1 MNNPLPTRRQR
12 RDLSAALDHLGSQR
26 PARISIADDRFTKYD
41 ANGQQIGQQALF
53 LDVVICDVQDVKGK
67 MYYGH
72 KYSPGNDSPP
82 KCWSDNGKAPSAQ
95 AIEPQAPTC
104 GQCWWNVQGSHVNE
118 NGVAVKACRD
128 QQKLAVFCM
137 NGDEL
142 DQPPLAYE
150 LVVPPAS
157 LTNLRQYRD
166 HLATMPP
173 AVAGRKHAG
182 VDDVITRLTVEQKR
196 IGFAAIAQAAGDD
209 EIEDRFELL
218 TVNGATDKLVGRGDQ
233 PIPAGA
239 PTAGMLVE
247 GQGQPVGQL
256 TSPYNSERPQVAYQA
271 PVAPQMGLHQV
282 HTPAYQQ
289 NNALAAPVAPQAPAP
304 APQVPFA
311 PVGSPPTSQSTAAG
325 NGSVT
330 TASPSK
336 RGRPKAPEVI
346 PPQTTAPFTPPAFL
360 QQQGQAAPA
369 QAAFGAAPPP
379 PAAIAEGLA
388 KAMSLP
394 TRRKAE

>member
-41 ANGQQIGQQALF
+41 ANGQQIGQQTLF

-196 IGFAAIAQAAGDD
+196 IKFAAVAQAAGDD
-209 EIEDRFELL
+209 EIEDRFEML
-218 TVNGATDKLVGRGDQ
+218 TANGATDKLVGRGDQ

-271 PVAPQMGLHQV
+271 PVAPR
-282 HTPAYQQ
+282 
-289 NNALAAPVAPQAPAP
+289 APAP
-304 APQVPFA
+304 APQVPFVQA
-311 PVGSPPTSQSTAAG
+311 AAQTSPPTSTVSPV
-325 NGSVT
+325 NGGAV
-330 TASPSK
+330 ASPSR

-360 QQQGQAAPA
+360 QQQGQEPA

-394 TRRKAE
+394 TRRRAE

>member
-1 MNNPLPTRRQR
+1 MNTLPTRRQR

-196 IGFAAIAQAAGDD
+196 IKFAAIAQAAGDD
-209 EIEDRFELL
+209 EIEDRFEML
-218 TVNGATDKLVGRGDQ
+218 TANGATDKLVGRGDQ

-247 GQGQPVGQL
+247 GQGQPRLGVQ
-256 TSPYNSERPQVAYQA
+256 
-271 PVAPQMGLHQV
+271 QMHA
-282 HTPAYQQ
+282 PAYEHM
-289 NNALAAPVAPQAPAP
+289 LPPSVAPQAPAP

-311 PVGSPPTSQSTAAG
+311 PAVAPPSSGTAAVS

-336 RGRPKAPEVI
+336 RGRPKAPEVL
-346 PPQTTAPFTPPAFL
+346 PPAGATAPFTPPAFL
-360 QQQGQAAPA
+360 QQQGQEPA

-394 TRRKAE
+394 TRRRAE

>member
-1 MNNPLPTRRQR
+1 
-12 RDLSAALDHLGSQR
+12 LGSQR

-41 ANGQQIGQQALF
+41 ANGQQIGQQTLF

-196 IGFAAIAQAAGDD
+196 IKFAAIAQAAGDD
-209 EIEDRFELL
+209 EIEDRFEML
-218 TVNGATDKLVGRGDQ
+218 TANGATDKLVGRGDQ

-247 GQGQPVGQL
+247 GGGQPLQVGYNP
-256 TSPYNSERPQVAYQA
+256 SPLQA
-271 PVAPQMGLHQV
+271 A
-282 HTPAYQQ
+282 AAQQ
-289 NNALAAPVAPQAPAP
+289 AQANWQHAAQTPVAPQAPAP

-311 PVGSPPTSQSTAAG
+311 PAGSPPTSQSTA
-325 NGSVT
+325 S

-336 RGRPKAPEVI
+336 RGRPKAQEVLL
-346 PPQTTAPFTPPAFL
+346 PTGTVAPFTPPAFL

-394 TRRKAE
+394 TRRRAE

>member
-41 ANGQQIGQQALF
+41 ANGQQIGQQTLF

-196 IGFAAIAQAAGDD
+196 IKFAAIAQAAGDD
-209 EIEDRFELL
+209 EIEDRFEML
-218 TVNGATDKLVGRGDQ
+218 TANGATDKLVGRGDQ

-247 GQGQPVGQL
+247 GGGQPLQVGFSHPVLGNHPAPGPYPNQL
-256 TSPYNSERPQVAYQA
+256 QT
-271 PVAPQMGLHQV
+271 
-282 HTPAYQQ
+282 
-289 NNALAAPVAPQAPAP
+289 PVAPQAPAP

-311 PVGSPPTSQSTAAG
+311 APAATVSDTSLPPA
-325 NGSVT
+325 NGGANAV
-330 TASPSK
+330 APSK

-360 QQQGQAAPA
+360 QQQGQEPA

-394 TRRKAE
+394 TRRRAE

>member
-1 MNNPLPTRRQR
+1 MTNLPTRRQR
-12 RDLSAALDHLGSQR
+12 RDLSTSLTHLGQQR
-26 PARISIADDRFTKYD
+26 PPSISIANDRFTKID
-41 ANGQQIGQQALF
+41 ANGQQIGEQTLF
-53 LDVVICDVQDVKGK
+53 LDVVICDVAENRGK
-67 MYYGH
+67 LYYGH
-72 KYSPGNDSPP
+72 PFGSGRPP
-82 KCWSDNGKAPSAQ
+82 KCYSEDGQYPSAQ
-95 AIEPQAPTC
+95 ATEPQAPSC
-104 GQCWWNVQGSHVNE
+104 GQCWWNVKGSTISPMT
-118 NGVAVKACRD
+118 GDAAKACRD

-137 NGDEL
+137 NGEEL

-182 VDDVITRLTVEQKR
+182 VDDVITRLTIETGKK
-196 IGFAAIAQAAGDD
+196 IGFKAVAQAAGDD
-209 EIEDRFELL
+209 EIEDRFEML
-218 TVNGATDKLVGRGDQ
+218 TANGATDKLVGRGDQ
-233 PIPAGA
+233 PLPAGA

-247 GQGQPVGQL
+247 GQGQPLQIGQHHPPLGQYQGQL
-256 TSPYNSERPQVAYQA
+256 QP
-271 PVAPQMGLHQV
+271 
-282 HTPAYQQ
+282 
-289 NNALAAPVAPQAPAP
+289 PVAPQAPAP

-311 PVGSPPTSQSTAAG
+311 APAATVSDTSLPPA
-325 NGSVT
+325 NGGANAV
-330 TASPSK
+330 APSK
-336 RGRPKAPEVI
+336 RGRPKAQEVLL
-346 PPQTTAPFTPPAFL
+346 PTGTVAPFTPPAFL